1 MTSADQPID
10 DLRRDIEASYDL
22 VAAREL
28 PEVEPPPTEK
38 PYEPDRDR
46 ERVRGRIAYGLLALI
61 AALTITLMVMAIRG
75 TSLDDLTKLHAIIL
89 TPLITLTSGIV
100 GFYFG
105 AQTKRD

>member
-1 MTSADQPID
+1 MSSSEPEKD
-10 DLRRDIEASYDL
+10 DLRRDIENAYDL
-22 VAAREL
+22 VAAREI
-28 PEVEPPPTEK
+28 PESEPPPTEK

-46 ERVRGRIAYGLLALI
+46 ERVRGRIAYGLLTLI
-61 AALTITLMVMAIRG
+61 AGLTITLVVMAMRG
-75 TSLDDLTKLHAIIL
+75 TSLDDLTKLHAILL

>member
-1 MTSADQPID
+1 VTPPEDQKD
-10 DLRRDIEASYDL
+10 DLRRDVETASDL

-28 PEVEPPPTEK
+28 PEDEPPPTEK

-75 TSLDDLTKLHAIIL
+75 TSLDDLTKLHAIVL
-89 TPLITLTSGIV
+89 TPIITLTSGIV

-105 AQTKRD
+105 AQTRRD

>member
-1 MTSADQPID
+1 VTSPTDD
-10 DLRRDIEASYDL
+10 DLTGDFDL
-22 VAAREL
+22 AARERPG
-28 PEVEPPPTEK
+28 PEAPVDEEP
-38 PYEPDRDR
+38 YDPDQDR

-61 AALTITLMVMAIRG
+61 AGLTITLMVLGAMGR
-75 TSLDDLTKLHAIIL
+75 SLDDLTKLHAIIL